1 MLHPIIQSQLPTIV
15 RIFETHNIKRAYA
28 FGSVVNGKFNDNSD
42 IDLLVDFEETVN
54 TLDRGRIWWDL
65 HDELRTLFN
74 REVDL
79 LIDGSLKN
87 PYLRADI
94 DEKKQLIYA
103 A

>member
-15 RIFETHNIKRAYA
+15 SLFKTHKVKRAYA
-28 FGSVVNGKFNDNSD
+28 FGSVVSDKFNDQSD
-42 IDLLVDFEETVN
+42 IDLLVDFEDTVRL
-54 TLDRGRIWWDL
+54 LDRGKIWWNL

-79 LIDGSLKN
+79 LIGGSLKN

>member
-1 MLHPIIQSQLPTIV
+1 MLHPIIQSRLPTIV
-15 RIFETHNIKRAYA
+15 RLFETHNIKRAYV
-28 FGSVVNGKFNDNSD
+28 FGSVVSGKFNDNSD